1 MFLAKDVAWC
11 KFGLRWWILL
21 SNVSGWPRVG
31 HLCLIGY
38 IGYGIFGRRTSER
51 MRAIQSGG
59 SAGCFTPCLTSCF
72 TSRMSQ
78 LLPCFVCCGV
88 LALVGAFFVLVL
100 FPRGVVVDFFFVSVL
115 AGT

>member
-1 MFLAKDVAWC
+1 MC
-11 KFGLRWWILL
+11 
-21 SNVSGWPRVG
+21 GWPRVG

-51 MRAIQSGG
+51 MTAIQSSG

-72 TSRMSQ
+72 TSRLSQ
-78 LLPCFVCCGV
+78 LLPCFVCCV
-88 LALVGAFFVLVL
+88 VFALVGAFVFVLVL
-100 FPRGVVVDFFFVSVL
+100 FPRGVVVDFFFDLVL